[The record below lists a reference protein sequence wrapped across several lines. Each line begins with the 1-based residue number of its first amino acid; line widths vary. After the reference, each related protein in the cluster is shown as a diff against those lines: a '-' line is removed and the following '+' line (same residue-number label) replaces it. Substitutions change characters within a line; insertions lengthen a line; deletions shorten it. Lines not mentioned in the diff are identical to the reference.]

1 MAKCISKSEQL
12 IAIENDDSNWECIE
26 GSCSYV
32 ESKPLEGIIGFLKTQ
47 KFDDTVIYS
56 FIDIYDFKLFF
67 RISL

>member
-32 ESKPLEGIIGFLKTQ
+32 ESKPLEGIIGFLKTH
-47 KFDDTVIYS
+47 TVIYS